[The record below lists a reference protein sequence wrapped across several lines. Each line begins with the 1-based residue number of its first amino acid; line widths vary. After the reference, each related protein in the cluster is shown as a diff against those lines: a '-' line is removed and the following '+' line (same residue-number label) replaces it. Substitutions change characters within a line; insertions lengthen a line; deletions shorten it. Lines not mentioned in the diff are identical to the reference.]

1 MEGMA
6 FHGAGKESFTC
17 LMLLLMMIVLLLVR
31 MVE

>member
-17 LMLLLMMIVLLLVR
+17 LMLLTMSVLLLAV

>member
-1 MEGMA
+1 MEDMA

-17 LMLLLMMIVLLLVR
+17 LMLLMMIVLLLFV